1 MTSERQLKNRIL
13 FLVQFAILA
22 AIEAIVCFTVLGSI
36 PIGPLV
42 ATLAIVPV
50 SITAILLGTWA
61 GTAMGFL
68 TGLFSFLYWSF
79 YAPSPMSFVFT
90 PLYGVGDIQGNA
102 WSLVICFVPRI
113 LAGTVTG
120 LCFTLFSRVCAK
132 WRYKD
137 GFVYGLSGVLG
148 SLTNTLLVMG
158 GIYLFFGEPYAAAM
172 EVSYALLL
180 GVIGMTIVTNGLL
193 EAVIGGVAC
202 YAVCRP
208 IRRYILKHPIAG

>member
-1 MTSERQLKNRIL
+1 MTTEKQLKNRIL
-13 FLVQFAILA
+13 FLVQFAILT

-50 SITAILLGTWA
+50 SITAILLGTGA

-79 YAPSPMSFVFT
+79 YMPGPMSFVFT
-90 PLYGVGDIQGNA
+90 PLYSLGDVHGNI
-102 WSLVICFVPRI
+102 WSLVICFVPRT

-120 LCFTLFSRVCAK
+120 LCFRLFGRLFTNWK
-132 WRYKD
+132 YKD
-137 GFVYGLSGVLG
+137 GLVYGLSGVLG

-172 EVSYALLL
+172 GVSYALLL
-180 GVIGMTIVTNGLL
+180 GVIGTTIATNGIL

-202 YAVCRP
+202 YAICRP
-208 IRRYILKHPIAG
+208 IRRYILKQPVA